1 MLEDLIRRSGLRLS
15 ERMAGRL
22 AKALPWIGAAIAV
35 LTVVET
41 MKRKGVV
48 RGGVDT
54 ALNAV
59 PFVGTAKNVAE
70 AMRGRDFIAD
80 RPRRIVTTRR

>member
-1 MLEDLIRRSGLRLS
+1 MLEDLIRWSGVQLP

-22 AKALPWIGAAIAV
+22 GKALPWIGAAIAV

-59 PFVGTAKNVAE
+59 PLVGTMKNVAE
-70 AMRGRDFIAD
+70 TVRGRDFIAD
-80 RPRRIVTTRR
+80 RPRRIVTARR